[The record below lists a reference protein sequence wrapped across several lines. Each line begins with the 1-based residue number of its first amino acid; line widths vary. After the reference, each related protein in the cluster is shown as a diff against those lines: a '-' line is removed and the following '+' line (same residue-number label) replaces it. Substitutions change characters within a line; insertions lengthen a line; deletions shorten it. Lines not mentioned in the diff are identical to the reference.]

1 MRICITL
8 LFISFFSTFYSFSDT
23 VKTTESWSQM
33 SLFPDS
39 NLYNIF
45 LGGPGSVRRSLKF
58 SKDKLSIFNKHYM
71 FFSEQEDIYFVNSNI
86 PIVDAQYILGNES
99 EQNLSLYLSQSVS
112 KRSGYAVSFL
122 KRSHDGYYSN
132 QSTNNNYF
140 QFSFNNKSRDS
151 TYNMKFGLKY
161 QRLYNQLNGGL
172 TNDSNFINSNDFE
185 SNRKILNVNMQN
197 SYATNRLFKSYI
209 NQNWILSSSK
219 NDSTI
224 LNIKKISFNN
234 SFQRCT
240 RVYFDSLNPD
250 LFLNNFYS
258 TESTHDS
265 LLLDVFKSSIRYNII
280 SNKDSIIQNLNIG
293 WDSEILSYK
302 NKLIDTILTNQ
313 SLSLDFSKSEIN
325 NSFRLGGNF
334 YPLGYKKNNYE
345 INFLYESFILKDKKF
360 KISADLTEFRPVFE
374 INNYQSNHH
383 FWDNKQFNN
392 ILFWNASAEIS
403 SGLFSLKSQINQAYR
418 PIYFSEYSE
427 PSQFDSSLQVIQSS
441 LNYNLI
447 KKKYNLLTEIVYQ
460 YQGGAQIL
468 QLPDWVGQVKFN
480 YIFGNEKSNL
490 KLSLGVNAKVFSS
503 YALPRYSSELNQFT
517 ISNERIQPS
526 YFMIDFLAK
535 TQIKSVTVF
544 LMVTHLNSGLT
555 GFDYFS
561 AFHFPIADRCLKFGL
576 RWVFL
581 D

>member
-23 VKTTESWSQM
+23 VKTAESWSQM

-45 LGGPGSVRRSLKF
+45 LGGPGSVQRSLKF
-58 SKDKLSIFNKHYM
+58 RQDKLSIFNKHYM

-99 EQNLSLYLSQSVS
+99 EQNLSLYHSQSVS
-112 KRSGYAVSFL
+112 NRSGYAVSFL

-140 QFSFNNKSRDS
+140 QFSFNNRSRDS

-293 WDSEILSYK
+293 WD
-302 NKLIDTILTNQ
+302 
-313 SLSLDFSKSEIN
+313 
-325 NSFRLGGNF
+325 
-334 YPLGYKKNNYE
+334 
-345 INFLYESFILKDKKF
+345 
-360 KISADLTEFRPVFE
+360 
-374 INNYQSNHH
+374 
-383 FWDNKQFNN
+383 
-392 ILFWNASAEIS
+392 
-403 SGLFSLKSQINQAYR
+403 
-418 PIYFSEYSE
+418 
-427 PSQFDSSLQVIQSS
+427 
-441 LNYNLI
+441 
-447 KKKYNLLTEIVYQ
+447 
-460 YQGGAQIL
+460 
-468 QLPDWVGQVKFN
+468 
-480 YIFGNEKSNL
+480 
-490 KLSLGVNAKVFSS
+490 
-503 YALPRYSSELNQFT
+503 
-517 ISNERIQPS
+517 
-526 YFMIDFLAK
+526 
-535 TQIKSVTVF
+535 
-544 LMVTHLNSGLT
+544 
-555 GFDYFS
+555 
-561 AFHFPIADRCLKFGL
+561 
-576 RWVFL
+576 
-581 D
+581 

>member
-1 MRICITL
+1 MKICITL
-8 LFISFFSTFYSFSDT
+8 LFISFFSTFYSFNDT
-23 VKTTESWSQM
+23 IKISESWRQM

-39 NLYNIF
+39 NLYNLF
-45 LGGPGSVRRSLKF
+45 LGGPGSVKRSLKF
-58 SKDKLSIFNKHYM
+58 SQDKLSIYNKHYM
-71 FFSEQEDIYFVNSNI
+71 FFSEQKEIYFVNNNL

-99 EQNLSLYLSQSVS
+99 EQNLSLYHSQSVS
-112 KRSGYAVSFL
+112 NKSGYAVSFL

-140 QFSFNNKSRDS
+140 QFSFNNRSRDS
-151 TYNMKFGLKY
+151 TYYIKVGFKH

-185 SNRKILNVNMQN
+185 GNRKILNVNMQN
-197 SYATNRLFKSYI
+197 SYATNRLFKSYL
-209 NQNWILSSSK
+209 NQNWILSSSN

-224 LNIKKISFNN
+224 LNNKKISFKN
-234 SFQRCT
+234 SFQRST

-265 LLLDVFKSSIRYNII
+265 LLLDIFNSSIRYNII
-280 SNKDSIIQNLNIG
+280 SNKDSIVQSFNIV
-293 WDSEILSYK
+293 WDSEILSYE

-313 SLSLDFSKSEIN
+313 SVSLDFSKSKIN
-325 NSFRLGGNF
+325 NSLRLGGNF

-345 INFLYESFILKDKKF
+345 INFVYEGFILKDKKL
-360 KISADLTEFRPVFE
+360 KISGDLIEFRPVFE

-383 FWDNKQFNN
+383 FWDNNQFSN
-392 ILFWNASAEIS
+392 ILFWNVSAEIFT
-403 SGLFSLKSQINQAYR
+403 GLFSLNSQINQAYR
-418 PIYFSEYSE
+418 PIYFNEYSE
-427 PSQFDSSLQVIQSS
+427 PSQFDSSLQVIQTS
-441 LNYNLI
+441 LNYNLT
-447 KKKYNLLTEIVYQ
+447 KKKYNLFTEIVYQ

-490 KLSLGVNAKVFSS
+490 KLSLGFNAKVFSS
-503 YALPRYSSELNQFT
+503 YALPGYSSELNQFT
-517 ISNERIQPS
+517 ISNERIQQS
-526 YFMIDFLAK
+526 YFMFDFLAK
-535 TQIKSVTVF
+535 TQIKTVTVF
-544 LMVTHLNSGLT
+544 FMVTHLNSGLT

-576 RWVFL
+576 RWIFL

>member
-1 MRICITL
+1 MRTCITL

-23 VKTTESWSQM
+23 IKPPISWRQM

-39 NLYNIF
+39 NLYNLF
-45 LGGPGSVRRSLKF
+45 LGGPGSVQRSLKF
-58 SKDKLSIFNKHYM
+58 SQDNLSIYDKHYM
-71 FFSEQEDIYFVNSNI
+71 FFSEQKDIYFVNSNI
-86 PIVDAQYILGNES
+86 PVVDAQYILGNES
-99 EQNLSLYLSQSVS
+99 EQNLSLYHSQSVS
-112 KRSGYAVSFL
+112 NRSGYAVSFL
-122 KRSHDGYYSN
+122 KRSHDGYYTN

-140 QFSFNNKSRDS
+140 QFSFNNRSMDS

-161 QRLYNQLNGGL
+161 HRLYNQLNGGL
-172 TNDSNFINSNDFE
+172 TNDSNFTNSNDFE

-197 SYATNRLFKSYI
+197 SYATNRLLKLYL

-219 NDSTI
+219 SDSAM

-234 SFQRCT
+234 SLQRSS

-250 LFLNNFYS
+250 LFLNNFHS
-258 TESTHDS
+258 SESTHDS
-265 LLLDVFKSSIRYNII
+265 LLLDVFNSSIRYNII
-280 SNKDSIIQNLNIG
+280 SDKDSVAHNFKIG

-302 NKLIDTILTNQ
+302 NKLIDTVLTNQ
-313 SLSLDFSKSEIN
+313 SLSLDFVKSKTN

-345 INFLYESFILKDKKF
+345 INFFYEGFILKDKKF
-360 KISADLTEFRPVFE
+360 KISGDLSEFRPVFE

-383 FWDNKQFNN
+383 FWNNKQFNN

-403 SGLFSLKSQINQAYR
+403 GGLFSLKSQINQTYR
-418 PIYFSEYSE
+418 PIYFTDFSV
-427 PSQFDSSLQVIQSS
+427 PSQFDSSAQVIQSS

-447 KKKYNLLTEIVYQ
+447 KKKYNLFTEIVYQ
-460 YQGGAQIL
+460 FQGGAQIF

-490 KLSLGVNAKVFSS
+490 KLALGINAKVFSS
-503 YALPRYSSELNQFT
+503 YALPVYSSEINQFT
-517 ISNERIQPS
+517 ISNGRKQPS
-526 YFMIDFLAK
+526 YFMVDFLAK

>member
-1 MRICITL
+1 
-8 LFISFFSTFYSFSDT
+8 
-23 VKTTESWSQM
+23 
-33 SLFPDS
+33 
-39 NLYNIF
+39 
-45 LGGPGSVRRSLKF
+45 
-58 SKDKLSIFNKHYM
+58 M

-99 EQNLSLYLSQSVS
+99 EQNLSLYHSQSVS
-112 KRSGYAVSFL
+112 NRSGYAVSFL

-345 INFLYESFILKDKKF
+345 INFLYENYILKDKKF
-360 KISADLTEFRPVFE
+360 KISADLSEFRPVFE

-383 FWDNKQFNN
+383 FWHNKQFNN

-403 SGLFSLKSQINQAYR
+403 AGLFSLKSQINQAYR

-427 PSQFDSSLQVIQSS
+427 PLQFDSSLQVIQSS

-503 YALPRYSSELNQFT
+503 YALPGYSSELNQFT

-544 LMVTHLNSGLT
+544 LMVSHLNSGLT

>member
-45 LGGPGSVRRSLKF
+45 LGGPGSVQRSLKF
-58 SKDKLSIFNKHYM
+58 NQDKLSIFNKHYM

-99 EQNLSLYLSQSVS
+99 EQNLSLYHSQSVS
-112 KRSGYAVSFL
+112 NRSGYAVSFL

-140 QFSFNNKSRDS
+140 QFSFNNRSRDS
-151 TYNMKFGLKY
+151 TYNMNFGFKY

-280 SNKDSIIQNLNIG
+280 SNKDSKIQNLNIG

-313 SLSLDFSKSEIN
+313 SLSLDFSKSKIN

-345 INFLYESFILKDKKF
+345 INFLYENYILKDKKF
-360 KISADLTEFRPVFE
+360 KISADLSEFRPVFE

-383 FWDNKQFNN
+383 FWHNKQFNN

-403 SGLFSLKSQINQAYR
+403 AGLFSLKSQINQAYR

-427 PSQFDSSLQVIQSS
+427 PLQFDSSLQVIQSS

-503 YALPRYSSELNQFT
+503 YALPGYSSELNQFT

-526 YFMIDFLAK
+526 CFMIDFLAK

-544 LMVTHLNSGLT
+544 LMVSHLNSGLT

-576 RWVFL
+576 RWFFL

>member
-23 VKTTESWSQM
+23 VKTPESWSQM

-99 EQNLSLYLSQSVS
+99 EQNLSLYHSQSVS
-112 KRSGYAVSFL
+112 NRSGYAVSFL

-140 QFSFNNKSRDS
+140 QFSFNNRSRDS
-151 TYNMKFGLKY
+151 TYNMKFGLKH
-161 QRLYNQLNGGL
+161 QRFYNQLNGGL

-197 SYATNRLFKSYI
+197 SYATNRLLKSYL

-224 LNIKKISFNN
+224 LNLKKISFNN
-234 SFQRCT
+234 SFQRST

-250 LFLNNFYS
+250 IFLNNFYS
-258 TESTHDS
+258 IESTHDS
-265 LLLDVFKSSIRYNII
+265 LLLDAFKSSIRYNII

-293 WDSEILSYK
+293 WNSEILSYK

-313 SLSLDFSKSEIN
+313 SVSLNFSKSKRI

-345 INFLYESFILKDKKF
+345 INFLYESFILKDKKL
-360 KISADLTEFRPVFE
+360 KISADLSEFRPVFE

-392 ILFWNASAEIS
+392 ILFWNTSAEIS
-403 SGLFSLKSQINQAYR
+403 AGLFSLKSQINEAYR
-418 PIYFSEYSE
+418 PIYFTEYSE

-447 KKKYNLLTEIVYQ
+447 KKKYNLFTEIVYQ

-468 QLPDWVGQVKFN
+468 QLPDWIGQVKFN
-480 YIFGNEKSNL
+480 YIFGNEKSTL

-503 YALPRYSSELNQFT
+503 YALPGYSSELNQFT
-517 ISNERIQPS
+517 ISNERIQSS
-526 YFMIDFLAK
+526 YFMVDFLAK

-561 AFHFPIADRCLKFGL
+561 SFHFPIADRCLKFGL

>member
-45 LGGPGSVRRSLKF
+45 LGGPGSVQRSLKF
-58 SKDKLSIFNKHYM
+58 RQDKLSIFNKHYM

-99 EQNLSLYLSQSVS
+99 EQNLSLYHSQSVS
-112 KRSGYAVSFL
+112 NRSGYAVSFL

-280 SNKDSIIQNLNIG
+280 SNKDSKIQNLNIG

-392 ILFWNASAEIS
+392 ILFWNASSEIFA
-403 SGLFSLKSQINQAYR
+403 GLFSLKSQINQAYR

>member
-1 MRICITL
+1 
-8 LFISFFSTFYSFSDT
+8 
-23 VKTTESWSQM
+23 M
-33 SLFPDS
+33 SLLPDS
-39 NLYNIF
+39 NLYNLF
-45 LGGPGSVRRSLKF
+45 LGGPGSVKRALKF
-58 SKDKLSIFNKHYM
+58 RQDKLSIYNKHYM
-71 FFSEQEDIYFVNSNI
+71 FFSEQKDIYFVNSNL

-99 EQNLSLYLSQSVS
+99 EQNLSLYHSQSVS

-140 QFSFNNKSRDS
+140 QFSFNNRSRDS
-151 TYNMKFGLKY
+151 TYNMKLGLKHH
-161 QRLYNQLNGGL
+161 RLYNQLNGGL
-172 TNDSNFINSNDFE
+172 TNDSSFFNSNNFD

-197 SYATNRLFKSYI
+197 SYAINRLLKSYL

-224 LNIKKISFNN
+224 LNVKKFSFNN
-234 SFQRCT
+234 SLQRST

-250 LFLNNFYS
+250 LFLNNYYS

-265 LLLDVFKSSIRYNII
+265 LLLDVFSSSIRYNII
-280 SNKDSIIQNLNIG
+280 SNKDSMLQSFNIG
-293 WDSEILSYK
+293 WGIEILSYK
-302 NKLIDTILTNQ
+302 NKLIDTILPNQ
-313 SLSLDFSKSEIN
+313 SVSLDFSKSKRN
-325 NSFRLGGNF
+325 NFFSLGGNF

-345 INFLYESFILKDKKF
+345 INFLYETFILKNKTF
-360 KISADLTEFRPVFE
+360 IISADLSEFKPVFE

-383 FWDNKQFNN
+383 FWENKQFKN
-392 ILFWNASAEIS
+392 ILFWDASAEIS
-403 SGLFSLKSQINQAYR
+403 GGLFSLKSQINQAYR
-418 PIYFSEYSE
+418 PIYFTDHSV
-427 PSQFDSSLQVIQSS
+427 PSQFDSSTQLIQSS

-447 KKKYNLLTEIVYQ
+447 KKKYNLFTEIVYQ
-460 YQGGAQIL
+460 YQGGAQIF
-468 QLPDWVGQVKFN
+468 QLPDWVGQIKFN
-480 YIFGNEKSNL
+480 YIFGNETSNL
-490 KLSLGVNAKVFSS
+490 KLVLGINAKVFSS
-503 YALPRYSSELNQFT
+503 YALPGYSSELNQFT
-517 ISNERIQPS
+517 ISNDRIQPS
-526 YFMIDFLAK
+526 YFMVDFLAK
-535 TQIKSVTVF
+535 SQIKSVTVF

>member
-45 LGGPGSVRRSLKF
+45 LGGPGSVQRSLKF
-58 SKDKLSIFNKHYM
+58 RQDKLSIFNKHYM

-99 EQNLSLYLSQSVS
+99 EQNLSLYHSQSVS
-112 KRSGYAVSFL
+112 NRSGYAVSFL

-334 YPLGYKKNNYE
+334 YPLGYKNNNYE

-360 KISADLTEFRPVFE
+360 KISADLSEFRPVFE

>member
-1 MRICITL
+1 MRTCITL

-45 LGGPGSVRRSLKF
+45 LGGPGSVQRSLKF
-58 SKDKLSIFNKHYM
+58 RQDKLSIFNKHYM

-99 EQNLSLYLSQSVS
+99 EQNLSLYHSQSVS
-112 KRSGYAVSFL
+112 NRSGYAVSFL

-280 SNKDSIIQNLNIG
+280 SNKDSIVQNLNIG

-313 SLSLDFSKSEIN
+313 SLSLDFSKSKIN

>member
-23 VKTTESWSQM
+23 VKTTESWTQM
-33 SLFPDS
+33 SLFPDT

-45 LGGPGSVRRSLKF
+45 LGGPGSVQRSLKF
-58 SKDKLSIFNKHYM
+58 NQDKLSIFNKHYM
-71 FFSEQEDIYFVNSNI
+71 FFSEQEDIYFVNSKI

-99 EQNLSLYLSQSVS
+99 EQNLSLYHSQSVS
-112 KRSGYAVSFL
+112 NRSGYAVSFL

-140 QFSFNNKSRDS
+140 QFSFNNRSRDS

-197 SYATNRLFKSYI
+197 SYATNRFFKSYI

-280 SNKDSIIQNLNIG
+280 SNKNSIIQNLNIG

-334 YPLGYKKNNYE
+334 HPLGYKKNNYE

-360 KISADLTEFRPVFE
+360 KISADFSEFRPVFE

-392 ILFWNASAEIS
+392 ILFWNASSEIS

-427 PSQFDSSLQVIQSS
+427 PLQFDSSLQVIQSS

-447 KKKYNLLTEIVYQ
+447 KKKYNLFTEIVYQ

>member
-8 LFISFFSTFYSFSDT
+8 LFISFFSIFYSFSDT
-23 VKTTESWSQM
+23 VKTPESWSQM

-39 NLYNIF
+39 NLYNMF
-45 LGGPGSVRRSLKF
+45 LGGPGSVQRSLKF
-58 SKDKLSIFNKHYM
+58 SQDKLSIFNKHYM

-99 EQNLSLYLSQSVS
+99 EQNLSLYHSQSVS
-112 KRSGYAVSFL
+112 NRSGYAVSFL

-140 QFSFNNKSRDS
+140 QFSFNNRSRDS

-360 KISADLTEFRPVFE
+360 KISADLSEFRPVFE

-392 ILFWNASAEIS
+392 ILFWNASVEIS
-403 SGLFSLKSQINQAYR
+403 AGLFSLKSQINQAYR

-427 PSQFDSSLQVIQSS
+427 PLQFDSSLQVIQSS

>member
-45 LGGPGSVRRSLKF
+45 LGGPGSVQRSLKF
-58 SKDKLSIFNKHYM
+58 NQDKLSIFNKHYM
-71 FFSEQEDIYFVNSNI
+71 FFSEQEDIYFVNSKI

-99 EQNLSLYLSQSVS
+99 EQNLSLYHSQSVS
-112 KRSGYAVSFL
+112 NRSGYAVSFL

-140 QFSFNNKSRDS
+140 QFSFNNRSRDS

-234 SFQRCT
+234 SFQRRT

-345 INFLYESFILKDKKF
+345 IHFLYESFILKDKKF
-360 KISADLTEFRPVFE
+360 KISADLSEFRPVFE

-403 SGLFSLKSQINQAYR
+403 AGLFSLKSQINQAYR

>member
-1 MRICITL
+1 
-8 LFISFFSTFYSFSDT
+8 
-23 VKTTESWSQM
+23 M

-45 LGGPGSVRRSLKF
+45 LGGPGSVQRSLKF
-58 SKDKLSIFNKHYM
+58 RQDKLSIFNKHYM

-99 EQNLSLYLSQSVS
+99 EQNLSLYHSQSVS
-112 KRSGYAVSFL
+112 NRSGYAVSFL

-403 SGLFSLKSQINQAYR
+403 SGLFSLNSQINQAYR

-427 PSQFDSSLQVIQSS
+427 PSQFDSSLQAIQSS

-447 KKKYNLLTEIVYQ
+447 KKKYNLLTEIVYHE
-460 YQGGAQIL
+460 L
-468 QLPDWVGQVKFN
+468 FLV
-480 YIFGNEKSNL
+480 
-490 KLSLGVNAKVFSS
+490 LSPL
-503 YALPRYSSELNQFT
+503 
-517 ISNERIQPS
+517 
-526 YFMIDFLAK
+526 
-535 TQIKSVTVF
+535 
-544 LMVTHLNSGLT
+544 
-555 GFDYFS
+555 
-561 AFHFPIADRCLKFGL
+561 
-576 RWVFL
+576 
-581 D
+581 

>member
-8 LFISFFSTFYSFSDT
+8 LFISFFSTFYSFNDT
-23 VKTTESWSQM
+23 IKNPKSWTQM

-39 NLYNIF
+39 NLYNLF
-45 LGGPGSVRRSLKF
+45 LGGPGSVKRSLKF
-58 SKDKLSIFNKHYM
+58 SQNKLSIYNKHYM
-71 FFSEQEDIYFVNSNI
+71 FFNEQKDIFFVNSNI

-99 EQNLSLYLSQSVS
+99 EQNLSLYHSQSVS

-122 KRSHDGYYSN
+122 KRSHDGYYTN

-140 QFSFNNKSRDS
+140 QFYFNNRSIDS
-151 TYNMKFGLKY
+151 NYNMNFGLKHH
-161 QRLYNQLNGGL
+161 RLYNQLNGGL

-197 SYATNRLFKSYI
+197 SYATNRLLKLYL
-209 NQNWILSSSK
+209 NQNWILNSSK
-219 NDSTI
+219 SDSTI
-224 LNIKKISFNN
+224 LNIKKISLNN
-234 SFQRCT
+234 SLKRT
-240 RVYFDSLNPD
+240 SRIYFDSLNPD

-258 TESTHDS
+258 AESTHDS
-265 LLLDVFKSSIRYNII
+265 LLLDIFTSSVKYHII
-280 SNKDSIIQNLNIG
+280 SKKDSMVENFNIG
-293 WDSEILSYK
+293 WHSEILSYK

-313 SLSLDFSKSEIN
+313 SVSLDFSKSKRN
-325 NSFRLGGNF
+325 NSFILSGKF

-345 INFLYESFILKDKKF
+345 INFFYESLFLKHKKI
-360 KISADLTEFRPVFE
+360 KISSDLNEFRPVFE
-374 INNYQSNHH
+374 IQNYQSNHH
-383 FWDNKQFNN
+383 FWDSKQFNN
-392 ILFWNASAEIS
+392 ILFWNSSAEIS
-403 SGLFSLKSQINQAYR
+403 GDLFSLKSQISQVYK
-418 PIYFSEYSE
+418 PIYFTNHSE
-427 PSQFDSSLQVIQSS
+427 PSQFDSLSQVIQSS
-441 LNYNLI
+441 LNYNLV

-460 YQGGAQIL
+460 FQGGAQIF

-480 YIFGNEKSNL
+480 YIFGKEKSNL
-490 KLSLGVNAKVFSS
+490 KLSLGINAKVFSS
-503 YALPRYSSELNQFT
+503 YTLPGYSSELNQFT
-517 ISNERIQPS
+517 ISDKRTQPS
-526 YFMIDFLAK
+526 YFMVDFLAK

-544 LMVTHLNSGLT
+544 LMVTHLNSGLM

>member
-45 LGGPGSVRRSLKF
+45 LGGPGSVQRSLKF
-58 SKDKLSIFNKHYM
+58 RQDKLSIFNKHYM

-99 EQNLSLYLSQSVS
+99 EQNLSLYHSQSVS
-112 KRSGYAVSFL
+112 NRSGYAVSFL

-280 SNKDSIIQNLNIG
+280 SNKDSKIQNLNIG

-302 NKLIDTILTNQ
+302 NKLIDTILINQ

-360 KISADLTEFRPVFE
+360 KISADLSEFRPVFE

-576 RWVFL
+576 RWIFL

>member
-1 MRICITL
+1 MRIYITL
-8 LFISFFSTFYSFSDT
+8 LFISFISTFYSFSDT
-23 VKTTESWSQM
+23 VKNSVSWSQM

-99 EQNLSLYLSQSVS
+99 EQNLSLYFSQSVS
-112 KRSGYAVSFL
+112 NRSGYAVSFL

-151 TYNMKFGLKY
+151 TYNMKFGLKN

-172 TNDSNFINSNDFE
+172 TNDSNFVNSNDFE

-197 SYATNRLFKSYI
+197 SYATNRLLKSYL
-209 NQNWILSSSK
+209 NQNWILNSSK

-224 LNIKKISFNN
+224 LTIKKISFNN
-234 SFQRCT
+234 SFQRRT
-240 RVYFDSLNPD
+240 RVYYDSLNPD

-265 LLLDVFKSSIRYNII
+265 ILLDVFNSSIKYSII
-280 SNKDSIIQNLNIG
+280 SNKDSIVQNFNFGL
-293 WDSEILSYK
+293 DSEILSYK
-302 NKLIDTILTNQ
+302 NKLTDTILINQ
-313 SLSLDFSKSEIN
+313 SVSLDFNKSKRN

-345 INFLYESFILKDKKF
+345 INFLYESFNLKDKKL

-383 FWDNKQFNN
+383 FWDNKKFNN

-403 SGLFSLKSQINQAYR
+403 TDLFSLKSQINQAYR
-418 PIYFSEYSE
+418 PIYFTEYSE

-447 KKKYNLLTEIVYQ
+447 KKKYNLFAEIVYQ
-460 YQGGAQIL
+460 YQGGAQIF

-503 YALPRYSSELNQFT
+503 YALPGYSSEINQFT

-526 YFMIDFLAK
+526 YFIVDFLAK

>member
-45 LGGPGSVRRSLKF
+45 LGGPGSVQRSLKF
-58 SKDKLSIFNKHYM
+58 NQDKLSIFNKHYM

-99 EQNLSLYLSQSVS
+99 EQNLSLYHSQSVS
-112 KRSGYAVSFL
+112 NRSGYAVSFL

-280 SNKDSIIQNLNIG
+280 SNKDSKIQNLNIG

-313 SLSLDFSKSEIN
+313 SLSLDFSKSKIN

-345 INFLYESFILKDKKF
+345 INFLYENYILKDKKF
-360 KISADLTEFRPVFE
+360 KISADLSEFRPVFE

-383 FWDNKQFNN
+383 FWHNKQFNN

-403 SGLFSLKSQINQAYR
+403 AGLFSLKSQINQAYR

-427 PSQFDSSLQVIQSS
+427 PLQFDSSLQVIQSS

-576 RWVFL
+576 RWFFL

>member
-45 LGGPGSVRRSLKF
+45 LGGPGSVQRSLKF
-58 SKDKLSIFNKHYM
+58 RQDKLSIFNKHYM

-99 EQNLSLYLSQSVS
+99 EQNLSLYHSQSVS
-112 KRSGYAVSFL
+112 NRSGYAVSFL

-280 SNKDSIIQNLNIG
+280 SNKDSKIQNLNIG

-313 SLSLDFSKSEIN
+313 SLSLDFSKSKIN

-345 INFLYESFILKDKKF
+345 INFLYENYILKDKKF
-360 KISADLTEFRPVFE
+360 KISADLSEFRPVFE

-383 FWDNKQFNN
+383 FWHNKQFNN

-403 SGLFSLKSQINQAYR
+403 AGLFSLKSQINQAYR

-427 PSQFDSSLQVIQSS
+427 PLQFDSSLQVIQSS

-447 KKKYNLLTEIVYQ
+447 KKKYNLFTEIVYQ

-503 YALPRYSSELNQFT
+503 YALPGYSSELNQFT

-544 LMVTHLNSGLT
+544 LMVSHLNSGLT

-576 RWVFL
+576 RWFFL

>member
-45 LGGPGSVRRSLKF
+45 LGGPGSVQRSLKF
-58 SKDKLSIFNKHYM
+58 RQDKLSIFNKHYM

-99 EQNLSLYLSQSVS
+99 EQNLSLYHSQSVS
-112 KRSGYAVSFL
+112 NRSGYAVSFL

-280 SNKDSIIQNLNIG
+280 SNKDSKIQNLNIG

-313 SLSLDFSKSEIN
+313 SLSLDFSKSKIN

-345 INFLYESFILKDKKF
+345 INFLYENYILKDKKF
-360 KISADLTEFRPVFE
+360 KISADLSEFRPVFE

-383 FWDNKQFNN
+383 FWHNKQFNN

-503 YALPRYSSELNQFT
+503 YALPGYSSELNQFT

>member
-1 MRICITL
+1 MRIYITL
-8 LFISFFSTFYSFSDT
+8 LFISFISTFYSFSDT
-23 VKTTESWSQM
+23 VKNPLSWSQM

-112 KRSGYAVSFL
+112 NRSGYAVSFL

-151 TYNMKFGLKY
+151 TYNMKFGLKN

-172 TNDSNFINSNDFE
+172 TNDSNFVNSNDFE

-197 SYATNRLFKSYI
+197 SYATNRLLKSYL
-209 NQNWILSSSK
+209 NQNWILNSSK

-224 LNIKKISFNN
+224 LTIKKISFNN
-234 SFQRCT
+234 SFQRRT
-240 RVYFDSLNPD
+240 RVYYDSLNPD

-258 TESTHDS
+258 TEITHDS
-265 LLLDVFKSSIRYNII
+265 ILLDVFNSSIKYSII
-280 SNKDSIIQNLNIG
+280 SNKDSIVQNFNFGL
-293 WDSEILSYK
+293 DSEILSYK
-302 NKLIDTILTNQ
+302 NKLTDTILINQ
-313 SLSLDFSKSEIN
+313 SVSLDFNKSKRN

-334 YPLGYKKNNYE
+334 YPLGYKRNNYE
-345 INFLYESFILKDKKF
+345 INFLYESFNLKDKKL
-360 KISADLTEFRPVFE
+360 KISADLIEFRPVFE

-383 FWDNKQFNN
+383 FWDNKKFNN

-403 SGLFSLKSQINQAYR
+403 TDLFSLKSQINQAYR
-418 PIYFSEYSE
+418 PIYFTEYSE

-447 KKKYNLLTEIVYQ
+447 KKKYNLLAEIVYQ
-460 YQGGAQIL
+460 YQGGAQIF

-503 YALPRYSSELNQFT
+503 YALPGYSSEINQFT

-526 YFMIDFLAK
+526 YFIVDFLAK

>member
-1 MRICITL
+1 
-8 LFISFFSTFYSFSDT
+8 
-23 VKTTESWSQM
+23 
-33 SLFPDS
+33 
-39 NLYNIF
+39 
-45 LGGPGSVRRSLKF
+45 
-58 SKDKLSIFNKHYM
+58 M

-99 EQNLSLYLSQSVS
+99 EQNLSLYHSQSVS
-112 KRSGYAVSFL
+112 NRSGYAVSFL

-140 QFSFNNKSRDS
+140 QFSFNNRSRDS
-151 TYNMKFGLKY
+151 TYNMKFGFKY

-224 LNIKKISFNN
+224 LNIKKISLNN

-265 LLLDVFKSSIRYNII
+265 LLLDVFKSSIRYNRI
-280 SNKDSIIQNLNIG
+280 SNKDSKIQNLNIG

-345 INFLYESFILKDKKF
+345 INFLYESYILKDKKF
-360 KISADLTEFRPVFE
+360 KISADLSEFRPVFE

>member
-45 LGGPGSVRRSLKF
+45 LGGPGSVQRSLKF
-58 SKDKLSIFNKHYM
+58 RQDKLSIFNKHYM

-99 EQNLSLYLSQSVS
+99 EQNLSLYHSQSVS
-112 KRSGYAVSFL
+112 NRSGYAVSFL

-280 SNKDSIIQNLNIG
+280 SNKDSKIQNLNIG

-345 INFLYESFILKDKKF
+345 INFLYENYILKDKKF
-360 KISADLTEFRPVFE
+360 KISADLSEFRPVFE

-383 FWDNKQFNN
+383 FWHNKQFNN

-403 SGLFSLKSQINQAYR
+403 AGLFSLKSQINQAYR

-427 PSQFDSSLQVIQSS
+427 PLQFDSSLQVIQSS

-544 LMVTHLNSGLT
+544 LMVSHLNSGLT

-576 RWVFL
+576 RWFFL

>member
-45 LGGPGSVRRSLKF
+45 LGGPGSVQRSLKF
-58 SKDKLSIFNKHYM
+58 RQDKLSIFNKHYM

-99 EQNLSLYLSQSVS
+99 EQNLSLYHSQSVS
-112 KRSGYAVSFL
+112 NRSGYAVSFL

-280 SNKDSIIQNLNIG
+280 SNKDSKIQNLNIG

-383 FWDNKQFNN
+383 FWHNKQFNN

>member
-8 LFISFFSTFYSFSDT
+8 LFISFFSTFYSISDT
-23 VKTTESWSQM
+23 VKTSQSWSQM

-45 LGGPGSVRRSLKF
+45 LGGPGSVQRSLKF
-58 SKDKLSIFNKHYM
+58 SQDKLSIFDKHYM
-71 FFSEQEDIYFVNSNI
+71 FFSEQEDIFFVNSNV

-99 EQNLSLYLSQSVS
+99 EQNLSLYHSQSVS
-112 KRSGYAVSFL
+112 NRSGYAVSFL

-140 QFSFNNKSRDS
+140 QFSFNKRSRDS
-151 TYNMKFGLKY
+151 TYNMKFGLKH
-161 QRLYNQLNGGL
+161 QRIYNQLNGGL
-172 TNDSNFINSNDFE
+172 TNDSNFINSNGFE

-197 SYATNRLFKSYI
+197 SYTTNRLLKSYI
-209 NQNWILSSSK
+209 NQNWILNSSK
-219 NDSTI
+219 KDSTI
-224 LNIKKISFNN
+224 LNIKNISFNN
-234 SFQRCT
+234 SFQRTT

-265 LLLDVFKSSIRYNII
+265 ISLDVFNSSFRYNII
-280 SNKDSIIQNLNIG
+280 SNKDSIVQNFSLG
-293 WDSEILSYK
+293 WDSEILSHK

-313 SLSLDFSKSEIN
+313 SVCLDFSKSKRN

-334 YPLGYKKNNYE
+334 YTLGYKKNNYE
-345 INFLYESFILKDKKF
+345 INFLYESFILKDKKL
-360 KISADLTEFRPVFE
+360 KLSADLSEFRPVFE

-383 FWDNKQFNN
+383 FWDNKQFHN
-392 ILFWNASAEIS
+392 ILFWNASAEIFA
-403 SGLFSLKSQINQAYR
+403 GLFSLKSQINQAYK
-418 PIYFSEYSE
+418 PIYFTEYSE

-447 KKKYNLLTEIVYQ
+447 KKKYNLYTEIVYQ

-490 KLSLGVNAKVFSS
+490 KFSLGINAKVFSS
-503 YALPRYSSELNQFT
+503 YTLPGYSSELNQFT
-517 ISNERIQPS
+517 ISNERTQSS
-526 YFMIDFLAK
+526 YFMVDFLAK

-576 RWVFL
+576 RWIFL

>member
-8 LFISFFSTFYSFSDT
+8 LFISFISTFYSFSDT
-23 VKTTESWSQM
+23 VKTPESWSQM

-45 LGGPGSVRRSLKF
+45 LGGPGSVQRSLKF

-99 EQNLSLYLSQSVS
+99 EQNLSLYHSQSVS
-112 KRSGYAVSFL
+112 NRSGYAVSFL

-265 LLLDVFKSSIRYNII
+265 LLLDVFNSSIRYNII

-313 SLSLDFSKSEIN
+313 SLSLDFSKSKIN

-360 KISADLTEFRPVFE
+360 KISADLSEFRPVFE

-403 SGLFSLKSQINQAYR
+403 AGLFSLKSQINQAYR

-427 PSQFDSSLQVIQSS
+427 PLQFDSSLQVIQSS

>member
-45 LGGPGSVRRSLKF
+45 LGGPGSVQRSLKF
-58 SKDKLSIFNKHYM
+58 NQDKLSIFNKHYM

-99 EQNLSLYLSQSVS
+99 EQNLSLYHSQSVS
-112 KRSGYAVSFL
+112 NRSGYAVSFL

-280 SNKDSIIQNLNIG
+280 SNKDSKIQNLNIG

-313 SLSLDFSKSEIN
+313 SLSLDFSKSKIN

-345 INFLYESFILKDKKF
+345 INFLYENYILKDKKF
-360 KISADLTEFRPVFE
+360 KISADLSEFRPVFE

-383 FWDNKQFNN
+383 FWHNKQFNN

-403 SGLFSLKSQINQAYR
+403 AGLFSLKSQINQAYR

-427 PSQFDSSLQVIQSS
+427 PLQFDSSLQVIQSS

-503 YALPRYSSELNQFT
+503 YALPGYSSELNQFT

-544 LMVTHLNSGLT
+544 LMVSHLNSGLT

-576 RWVFL
+576 RWFFL